1 MLLNRLGS
9 ALKPRGFFCD
19 DKSLMYPIH
28 KSTVSNTAVTVV
40 SLLFPLITIVITEIL
55 RVAQDTTKLSCYKKV
70 YKFYKIY
77 LFGLSTNQIITDTT
91 KFLIGRLRP
100 YFFDVCRPILPNN
113 STCSEVENMNRFIED
128 FKCNT
133 DLTTSTDFRELFLSF
148 PSGHASMSFCT
159 MIFAVIYLQFRMS
172 WRGSK
177 FLKHLIQF
185 LMISI
190 ALAVTL
196 TRIMDYRHHCE
207 CETNLINQISFISK
221 ETILKLS

>member
-1 MLLNRLGS
+1 
-9 ALKPRGFFCD
+9 
-19 DKSLMYPIH
+19 MYPTH
-28 KSTVSNTAVTVV
+28 QSTVSNTAVTIV
-40 SLLFPLITIVITEIL
+40 SLFFPLITIIVTEIL
-55 RVAQDTTKLSCYKKV
+55 QVPQELTKYSCYKKV

-77 LFGLSTNQIITDTT
+77 LFGSATNQIITDIT
-91 KFLIGRLRP
+91 KFMIGRLRP
-100 YFFDVCRPILPNN
+100 YFFAVCRPIMPNN
-113 STCSEVENMNRFIED
+113 TTCVNAENMNRFIED
-128 FKCNT
+128 FKCTT

-159 MIFAVIYLQFRMS
+159 MIFTVIYLQYRMN

-177 FLKHLIQF
+177 LLKHLIQF

-207 CETNLINQISFISK
+207 CETILFNQI
-221 ETILKLS
+221 